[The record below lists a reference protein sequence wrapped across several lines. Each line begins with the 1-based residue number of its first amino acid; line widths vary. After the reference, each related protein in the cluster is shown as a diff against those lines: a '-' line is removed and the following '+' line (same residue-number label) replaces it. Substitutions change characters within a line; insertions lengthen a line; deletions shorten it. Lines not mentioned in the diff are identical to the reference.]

1 MVYAIDSKSVAE
13 RLEGSSPSS
22 GTQVEAK
29 KPKIIVV
36 LGPTS
41 SGKTAL
47 SVELAKKHNGEI
59 VSADSRQVYRGMNL
73 GTGKVA
79 KKEMCG
85 IPHHLLDVVS
95 PKKVFTVSEYAELAK
110 KAINDIVSRGKVPIV
125 CGGTGFYIDTLTRGT
140 VLPEVPPNLTL
151 RKKLEKK
158 SVSQLFTMLEKLDK
172 RRAESIDK
180 NNPVRLVRA
189 IEIATALGEVPLL
202 SKNEAPYETLRIGL
216 DMPDSILQSRIALRL
231 KERLKAGMLRE
242 ARGLHKKG
250 VSWRRMGQFGLEY
263 RAMADYLT
271 GKIERKEFEE
281 NLTRDIWSY
290 AKRQRVWWK
299 RDTTIHWLDS
309 SKKTAQKNAQSLVL
323 EFLNRKS

>member
-1 MVYAIDSKSVAE
+1 MPWHHERCRNGGMVYAIDSKSVAE

-158 SVSQLFTMLEKLDK
+158 SLDEILRGNLPLNYFINRSLQNVIYDFYENK
-172 RRAESIDK
+172 RNHS
-180 NNPVRLVRA
+180 
-189 IEIATALGEVPLL
+189 IEIV
-202 SKNEAPYETLRIGL
+202 KYYIDN
-216 DMPDSILQSRIALRL
+216 
-231 KERLKAGMLRE
+231 
-242 ARGLHKKG
+242 
-250 VSWRRMGQFGLEY
+250 F
-263 RAMADYLT
+263 
-271 GKIERKEFEE
+271 
-281 NLTRDIWSY
+281 
-290 AKRQRVWWK
+290 
-299 RDTTIHWLDS
+299 S
-309 SKKTAQKNAQSLVL
+309 SDFITS
-323 EFLNRKS
+323 S